1 MDEKYYAHSLEGK
14 PPSDWQPLEEH
25 LQNVAKL
32 AADFARPFGGD
43 QWAYL
48 AGLWHD
54 LGKYSDAFQA
64 KLFAENGIEMKSAD
78 SPRKVVHSEAGG
90 HYASLKGWQGADR
103 VLSWLIMC
111 HHTGLTDFSPDMIG
125 AKALEPKM
133 RDPEQSK
140 QIIKNVPP
148 QIANQK
154 MPRQII
160 PVGADPAFFIRML
173 FSCLV
178 DADFLDTETFMNHKR
193 AVLRRR
199 DHPSMESLLT
209 DFDQYLN
216 GICNGAE
223 PTPINKIR
231 AEILNRCRIMA
242 TRKPTIFSLTVPT
255 GGGKTLSSLAFALR
269 HAVTYHKHRIIYV
282 IPYTSII
289 EQTASVLK
297 NIPGFNDAVLE
308 HHCNVAE
315 IDGEEEV
322 AKHQLASENW
332 DMPIIVTT
340 SVQFFESL
348 YGCRSSR
355 CRKLHNI
362 VNSVVVFDEI
372 QCLPPKY
379 IRPIIFAIRELF
391 RHYLVTPLLCTATQ
405 PVLTQTEQFDFTF
418 REGFKSVTEI
428 VENPNAL
435 AEQLKRVQIELFRN
449 SMEETSLEDLAKAII
464 AEEKPVL
471 CIVNRK
477 EDARHLSNLL
487 PEKRT
492 MHLSTNM
499 CAEHRSRVFSLIKKL
514 LKEEQNAPFFA
525 VSTSLVE
532 AGVDIDFPVVY
543 RALAGLDS
551 IAQAA
556 GRCNREGR
564 LATGK
569 TVIFVSQKQPGYV
582 LQPASITMELLT
594 NSDLFGLLSPA
605 SYKIY
610 FHQRFWQL
618 GQNALDSENILQL
631 VSGHS
636 MNYYFRSAAEK
647 FRLID
652 DDWQMAVIAP
662 YGKAMELVGKLSEMP
677 WDTHKILRRLQRYAV
692 NIPLRLFKTLTD
704 MEYVRE
710 LDGFPGLFLL
720 DFSLYH
726 NIYGFVPPE
735 DSVGADPEKF
745 MA

>member
-1 MDEKYYAHSLEGK
+1 MGKKYYAHSLEGK
-14 PPSDWQPLEEH
+14 PPAHWQPLEEH
-25 LQNVAKL
+25 LKNVARL
-32 AADFARPFGGD
+32 AADFARPFGGEE
-43 QWAYL
+43 WAYL

-54 LGKYSDAFQA
+54 LGKYSNAFQA
-64 KLFAENGIEMKSAD
+64 KLFAENGIEKGFVGPAG
-78 SPRKVVHSEAGG
+78 KVVHSEAGG
-90 HYASLKGWQGADR
+90 HFASLKGWKGADR

-111 HHTGLTDFSPDMIG
+111 HHTGLTDFSPDNIG
-125 AKALEPKM
+125 AKALKPKM
-133 RDPEQSK
+133 RNPERSG
-140 QIIKNVPP
+140 QIIQSVPP
-148 QIANQK
+148 QIANQTK
-154 MPRQII
+154 PSQII
-160 PVGADPAFFIRML
+160 PSGADPAFFIRML

-178 DADFLDTETFMNHKR
+178 DADFLDTEAFMNRKK
-193 AVLRRR
+193 AELRGC
-199 DHPSMESLLT
+199 DHPPIASLLA
-209 DFDQYLN
+209 DFDQYMD
-216 GICNGAE
+216 GICCASK

-231 AEILNRCRIMA
+231 AEVLDRCRKKA
-242 TRKPTIFSLTVPT
+242 AQKPAIFSLTVPT

-269 HAVTYHKHRIIYV
+269 HAVTHHKRRIIYV

-289 EQTASVLK
+289 EQTAEVLR
-297 NIPGFNDAVLE
+297 NIPGFKNAVLE

-315 IDGEEEV
+315 IEGEEDV
-322 AKHQLASENW
+322 TRLQLASENW

-348 YGCRSSR
+348 YGNRSSR

-379 IRPIIFAIRELF
+379 IRPAVFAIRELY

-405 PVLTQTEQFDFTF
+405 PVLTQTEQFDFNF
-418 REGFKSVTEI
+418 REGFESVTE
-428 VENPNAL
+428 VMENPEIL
-435 AEQLKRVQIELFRN
+435 ARDLKRVNIELFRD
-449 SMEETSLEDLAKAII
+449 STEKTSAEDLAEAII

-477 EDARHLSNLL
+477 DDARHLAALL
-487 PEKRT
+487 PKERT

-499 CAEHRSRVFSLIKKL
+499 CAEHRAKILSSIKKL
-514 LKEEQNAPFFA
+514 LKDNHTPFFV

-543 RALAGLDS
+543 RALTGLDS

-564 LATGK
+564 LSNGK
-569 TVIFVSQKQPGYV
+569 TVIFVPREQPDYV
-582 LQPASITMELLT
+582 LQPAGITKELLT
-594 NSDLFGLLSPA
+594 NTDLSGLLSPA
-605 SYKIY
+605 SYEIY
-610 FHQRFWQL
+610 FRQRFWQL
-618 GQNALDSENILQL
+618 GEEALDSENILQF
-631 VSGHS
+631 VSRHS

-652 DDWQMAVIAP
+652 DDWQMAVITP
-662 YGKAMELVGKLSEMP
+662 YGKAMELIGKLSKMP
-677 WDTHKILRRLQRYAV
+677 WDILKILRKLQRYAV
-692 NIPLRLFKTLTD
+692 NIPLGLFKTLTD
-704 MEYVRE
+704 MEYLRE
-710 LDGFPGLFLL
+710 LNGFPDLFLL

-745 MA
+745 IA